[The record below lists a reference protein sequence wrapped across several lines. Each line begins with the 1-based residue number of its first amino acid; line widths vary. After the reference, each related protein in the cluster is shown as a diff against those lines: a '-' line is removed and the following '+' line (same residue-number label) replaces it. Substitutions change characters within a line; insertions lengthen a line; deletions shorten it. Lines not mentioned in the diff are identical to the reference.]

1 MAMVESGEVCV
12 LLPALNESATIADVI
27 TSYQA
32 AGFSDILVVD
42 GNSTDGTRQKAREA
56 DAKVITQT
64 KIGKGQAVREGV
76 REIDASYVLMADADM
91 TYRAKDAEAMLE
103 PIMAGEAEHVIGN
116 RFADMHDGAMTKFNR
131 IGNQVFN
138 QLFSAVY
145 GENYIDILS
154 GYRAFTTESFNRMT
168 LSADGFGIETEMA
181 VQCAKRGIETKI
193 VPITYR
199 PRPDGSAT
207 KLRPV
212 KDGSVILLE
221 LYRNAKTSNPL
232 FYFGSAGI
240 VSAVVGMA
248 MGLFVV
254 YEYFIRGVDHSLIA
268 VASVNIVLLGVQL
281 LIFGFLADM
290 VQSLHREQRNRISR
304 LENKLVENDKNS
316 EIKSPRSDGIA
327 SLAENETDRS
337 DDSERK
343 ATGDSDR

>member
-1 MAMVESGEVCV
+1 MVESAEVCV

-32 AGFSDILVVD
+32 AGFTDILVVD
-42 GNSTDGTRQKAREA
+42 GNSTDGTREKAREVG
-56 DAKVITQT
+56 AKVITQT

-76 REIDASYVLMADADM
+76 REIDAPYVLMADADM

-103 PIMAGEAEHVIGN
+103 PIMSGEAEHVIGN

-131 IGNQVFN
+131 VGNQIFN

-154 GYRAFTTESFNRMT
+154 GYRAFTTDSFQRLT

-181 VQCAKRGIETKI
+181 VQCAKRGIETEV

-240 VSAVVGMA
+240 VSASIGMT

-254 YEYFIRGVDHSLIA
+254 YEYFIVGVGHNLTA
-268 VASVNIVLLGVQL
+268 VAAVNIVLLGVQL

-290 VQSLHREQRNRISR
+290 VQSLHREQRDRINR
-304 LENKLVENDKNS
+304 LENELIKNS
-316 EIKSPRSDGIA
+316 ENSGTKNSQSSTVG
-327 SLAENETDRS
+327 SLSEGETDGDS
-337 DDSERK
+337 DSERK
-343 ATGDSDR
+343 ATSKSDR